1 MLRLFLI
8 FLFVMEL
15 LNGFNSKDF
24 RINSKGKIYHATKKI
39 NSFLCTKKDSDIL
52 TACKKGTTFFTS
64 NHEFDLFK
72 DTLLKKISS
81 NGKLQNYDFNNRRD
95 LYVVVRKN
103 KTNYIKL
110 ENKYYISYSN
120 SLLEKNIIYSSTES
134 NDDMFQSSDYIIT
147 ANGKIRHRIR
157 KKEFLCF
164 DKVGT
169 IKKCKNG
176 TKFYKKKGNF
186 IPYIFKLRNESHYV
200 SSEYEFTD
208 IWSIVTVYLTQYDE
222 WNMIPDDNYTQSF
235 WNVYNGIKEDSVL
248 RVISKQ
254 QKINVKKAE
263 DKRIANKK
271 AEEKRIA
278 DKKAEEKRIAEE
290 EKKDLIIY
298 INIKSIKLQDNTQ
311 LKVKEV
317 LSSYKSDEQ
326 YNKIDI
332 RYGNNYIVPFIEDR
346 METYKDIFYPY
357 VTIKN
362 NKRYSFDIRESL
374 KIDNEQYQKIIIF
387 HFFNDCINHNSDLI
401 NNNNLINLDPEP
413 EDNCKLNNIL
423 SI

>member
-1 MLRLFLI
+1 
-8 FLFVMEL
+8 
-15 LNGFNSKDF
+15 
-24 RINSKGKIYHATKKI
+24 
-39 NSFLCTKKDSDIL
+39 
-52 TACKKGTTFFTS
+52 
-64 NHEFDLFK
+64 
-72 DTLLKKISS
+72 
-81 NGKLQNYDFNNRRD
+81 
-95 LYVVVRKN
+95 
-103 KTNYIKL
+103 
-110 ENKYYISYSN
+110 
-120 SLLEKNIIYSSTES
+120 
-134 NDDMFQSSDYIIT
+134 
-147 ANGKIRHRIR
+147 
-157 KKEFLCF
+157 
-164 DKVGT
+164 
-169 IKKCKNG
+169 
-176 TKFYKKKGNF
+176 
-186 IPYIFKLRNESHYV
+186 
-200 SSEYEFTD
+200 
-208 IWSIVTVYLTQYDE
+208 
-222 WNMIPDDNYTQSF
+222 MIPDDNYTQSF

-263 DKRIANKK
+263 DKRIANKKAEEKRIANKKAEDKRIANKKAKDKRIADKKAKDKRIADKKAKEKRIADKKAKDKRIADKK

-332 RYGNNYIVPFIEDR
+332 RYGSNYIVPFIEDR

-401 NNNNLINLDPEP
+401 NNNNLINLDPKP
-413 EDNCKLNNIL
+413 EDDCKLNNIL